1 VPGFSLGPTPNT
13 NITWEVATTTNLGI
27 DAQLFHALSISVDV
41 FRSSRNNILVA
52 PSAAVPDYTGLTL
65 PDVNLGKVNNKGME
79 LDLGYNK
86 KLNED
91 FSFNVN
97 GNMTY
102 AVNKVIYGAEPA
114 NVPAYQRVTGYPI
127 DSWLLYQ
134 ADGIFQ
140 NTTELNASPH
150 PTGTGVGDIRYKD
163 INGDGVINDLDK
175 VRTTLSNTPQILY
188 GLTLGGRYKN
198 FDLTIFFQGQAKS
211 KAILLPSGLNMAEEF
226 FTGRWQKEGDDTYP
240 RTFNGPTS
248 RTFGSNAYPSTFWL
262 RNDAFLRL
270 KNVELGYSFS
280 KDLLARIKVK
290 AARVFVSG
298 NNLFSIDSFGPSFDP
313 ESATGTVNNG
323 RIYPQQRVIN
333 LGVNV
338 TF

>member
-1 VPGFSLGPTPNT
+1 LGPTPNA
-13 NITWEVATTTNLGI
+13 NITWEVATTTNIGF
-27 DAQLFHALSISVDV
+27 DAQLFHAFSVSVDA
-41 FRSSRNNILVA
+41 FRSSRRNILVP
-52 PSAAVPDYTGLTL
+52 PSASVPDYTGLTL
-65 PDVNLGKVNNKGME
+65 PYVNLGKVDNKGIE

-86 KLNED
+86 KVGND
-91 FSFNVN
+91 FSYNIS
-97 GNMTY
+97 GNLTY
-102 AVNKVIYGAEPA
+102 AVNKVVYGAEPA

-140 NTTELNASPH
+140 NTAELNAYPH

-163 INGDGVINDLDK
+163 VNNDGVINDLDK
-175 VRTTLSNTPQILY
+175 VRNTLSNTPQILY

-198 FDLTIFFQGQAKS
+198 FDFTVFWQGQARAQ
-211 KAILLPSGLNMAEEF
+211 AILMPSGLNMAQEF
-226 FTGRWQKEGDDTYP
+226 FDGRWLKEGDITYP

-262 RNDAFLRL
+262 RNDSFLRL
-270 KNVELGYSFS
+270 KNVEFGYSFS
-280 KDLLARIKVK
+280 KDLLSKIKVK
-290 AARVFVSG
+290 SARVFVSG
-298 NNLFSIDSFGPSFDP
+298 NNLFSLDKFGPSFDP

-323 RIYPQQRVIN
+323 RIYPQQRIIN